1 MGSLE
6 LRFDPV
12 EGGFA
17 VWAHDAHKLPVC
29 PRSYGRILRA
39 GGLVELAAAA
49 EALGE
54 AGPDDPGWASLGR
67 RLAGNTA
74 ASEAAAGAFHGR
86 PDDPA
91 SWDRLDAL
99 IAEQFWRPAKFSL
112 ANEAIN
118 YRRFFAVSDLA
129 GVRVEDPEVFD
140 ATHALILALIDEGL
154 VDGLRVD
161 HIDGLRDP
169 RAYLRRL
176 RERAP
181 RLGYLLVE
189 KILAPGE
196 ALPEGWGVD
205 GTTGYEF
212 ANLLTGLLTDPGGEQ
227 HLGAQLCGVYRA
239 GRPPYGR
246 RPRGQARSDG
256 G

>member
-1 MGSLE
+1 MRRRL
-6 LRFDPV
+6 
-12 EGGFA
+12 
-17 VWAHDAHKLPVC
+17 WARPAPTI
-29 PRSYGRILRA
+29 PA
-39 GGLVELAAAA
+39 
-49 EALGE
+49 
-54 AGPDDPGWASLGR
+54 GR
-67 RLAGNTA
+67 RSAVGLPATPPRRRLPPA
-74 ASEAAAGAFHGR
+74 ALHGR

-99 IAEQFWRPAKFSL
+99 IAVQFWRPAKFSL

-140 ATHALILALIDEGL
+140 ATHALILALVDEGL

-189 KILAPGE
+189 KILAPGRG
-196 ALPEGWGVD
+196 A
-205 GTTGYEF
+205 
-212 ANLLTGLLTDPGGEQ
+212 ARGLGRRRHDRLRVRKSAHRSPDRSGRRAASRP
-227 HLGAQLCGVYRA
+227 QLCGVYRA
-239 GRPPYGR
+239 GRLPRGR
-246 RPRGQARSDG
+246 RPRGQARGDG

>member
-1 MGSLE
+1 M
-6 LRFDPV
+6 R
-12 EGGFA
+12 
-17 VWAHDAHKLPVC
+17 LPRW
-29 PRSYGRILRA
+29 PRRPG
-39 GGLVELAAAA
+39 V
-49 EALGE
+49 LGP
-54 AGPDDPGWASLGR
+54 ARCAY
-67 RLAGNTA
+67 RLAILA
-74 ASEAAAGAFHGR
+74 
-86 PDDPA
+86 
-91 SWDRLDAL
+91 
-99 IAEQFWRPAKFSL
+99 PAKFSL

-140 ATHALILALIDEGL
+140 ATHALILALVDEGL

-196 ALPEGWGVD
+196 A
-205 GTTGYEF
+205 
-212 ANLLTGLLTDPGGEQ
+212 AR
-227 HLGAQLCGVYRA
+227 GAGA
-239 GRPPYGR
+239 SMARPATSSPICS
-246 RPRGQARSDG
+246 PVS
-256 G
+256 